1 MSIEHVP
8 QEKAARYAAIL
19 RERIETQGILRE
31 LAGYPNFIVWR
42 YRFIDGQQ
50 KKPPYSPNTNLPANP
65 NDPATWNGRDSV
77 TGTCKS
83 RAVTRK
89 EGTQ

>member
-1 MSIEHVP
+1 MNIEHQR
-8 QEKAARYAAIL
+8 QESATRYTAIL
-19 RERIETQGILRE
+19 RERIETKGMLHE
-31 LAGYPNFIVWR
+31 LAGYPNFVLWR
-42 YRFIDGQQ
+42 YRVVDGQH
-50 KKPPYSPNTNLPANP
+50 KKPPYSLNTNLPANP